1 MRIIFKF
8 IQYQHQSIQLQTQI
22 QLIKTMGFL
31 QTPHHLQKRL
41 GGDFPNEPRDCIA
54 KQPLSP
60 QKKNKK
66 VKFSPLSSRHVY
78 PDKKTSRSSS
88 WHNRADYDIFRSTV
102 KVAVRAVRQGYA
114 VETINGIDHWYR
126 NKFSTEFPREER
138 TTRMHWDTRQ
148 GRLLWCRGFRRSIR
162 LVKDETSMRCWS
174 GRSELVASVHKYK
187 KRWRR
192 RGDQF
197 QERLTSWYLLA
208 PEKWAF
214 LVLKWLAFKQLL
226 STPIHERIMGGC

>member
-1 MRIIFKF
+1 MPPPPALIFFILCGVSSFDLTKRRHLHVRFKF

-60 QKKNKK
+60 QKKNK
-66 VKFSPLSSRHVY
+66 
-78 PDKKTSRSSS
+78 KKTSRSSS

-138 TTRMHWDTRQ
+138 TTRMRYWMSRMSRWT
-148 GRLLWCRGFRRSIR
+148 LLFVSPGKRANC
-162 LVKDETSMRCWS
+162 LVE
-174 GRSELVASVHKYK
+174 H
-187 KRWRR
+187 
-192 RGDQF
+192 
-197 QERLTSWYLLA
+197 
-208 PEKWAF
+208 
-214 LVLKWLAFKQLL
+214 
-226 STPIHERIMGGC
+226 